1 MVLTGSDPNHEG
13 ATMNDDATAPLTA
26 LQTTIKEWAGRYWG
40 GEYWPPLANLARLT
54 EEVGEVAR
62 AINQSHGPKRIKA
75 DEAAA
80 QLAEEMGDALFVLLC
95 LANST
100 NVDLQAA
107 FDATLEKYRTRDEER
122 GESAKC

>member
-1 MVLTGSDPNHEG
+1 MSDQQP
-13 ATMNDDATAPLTA
+13 APLTA
-26 LQTTIKEWAGRYWG
+26 LQAEVEQWAARYWG

-54 EEVGEVAR
+54 EEAGEIAR
-62 AINQSHGPKRIKA
+62 AINLAYGPKRIKT

-100 NVDLQAA
+100 NVDLQTA
-107 FDATLEKYRTRDEER
+107 FDATLAKYRVRDE
-122 GESAKC
+122 GDV

>member
-1 MVLTGSDPNHEG
+1 M
-13 ATMNDDATAPLTA
+13 DDQRLAPLAA
-26 LQTTIKEWAGRYWG
+26 LQAEVDAWAARYWG

-54 EEVGEVAR
+54 EEVGEIAR
-62 AINQSHGPKRIKA
+62 AVNQAHGPKRIKP

-80 QLAEEMGDALFVLLC
+80 QLAGELGDALFALLC

-107 FDATLEKYRTRDEER
+107 FDATLTKYRTRDE
-122 GESAKC
+122 G

>member
-1 MVLTGSDPNHEG
+1 
-13 ATMNDDATAPLTA
+13 MNDQRLAPLAA
-26 LQTTIKEWAGRYWG
+26 LQAEVDAWAARYWG

-54 EEVGEVAR
+54 EEVGEIAR
-62 AINQSHGPKRIKA
+62 AVNQAHGPKRIKP

-80 QLAEEMGDALFVLLC
+80 QLAGELGDALFALLC

-107 FDATLEKYRTRDEER
+107 FDATLAKYRTRDE
-122 GESAKC
+122 G

>member
-1 MVLTGSDPNHEG
+1 M
-13 ATMNDDATAPLTA
+13 MNDDGSPPLAA
-26 LQTTIKEWAGRYWG
+26 LQSTVEAWAARYWD

-80 QLAEEMGDALFVLLC
+80 QLAEEMGDVLFVLVC

-107 FDATLEKYRTRDEER
+107 FDATLEKYRTRDESE
-122 GESAKC
+122 GT

>member
-1 MVLTGSDPNHEG
+1 
-13 ATMNDDATAPLTA
+13 MNDQPSAPLSM
-26 LQTTIKEWAGRYWG
+26 LQSEVQQWAARYWG

-54 EEVGEVAR
+54 EEVGEIAR
-62 AINQSHGPKRIKA
+62 AINQAHGPKRIKA

-107 FDATLEKYRTRDEER
+107 FDATLEKYQVRDEGGGR
-122 GESAKC
+122 G